1 MKVFRSFLLGV
12 GLLMVASPAFA
23 QMSKRELQELDRLSQ
38 DRSSHEGPVLRG
50 RPPPASH
57 VRPEALHQPSGLW
70 RCMGTAQYQP
80 IYARPSATSHVIGR
94 SDGRIAAGADD
105 HRFTS
110 VLFHEGVVG
119 YVPTS
124 AVEEFHNQFQPSL
137 GCRFAGLRTDGTV
150 VFASR

>member
-1 MKVFRSFLLGV
+1 MRVLRLLLAGISM
-12 GLLMVASPAFA
+12 LAFASSSFA
-23 QMSKRELQELDRLSQ
+23 QMSKSELQELDRLSQ
-38 DRSSHEGPVLRG
+38 DRSSREGPVLRG

-57 VRPEALHQPSGLW
+57 IQPEALHQPAGLW

-119 YVPTS
+119 YVP
-124 AVEEFHNQFQPSL
+124 HI
-137 GCRFAGLRTDGTV
+137 CR
-150 VFASR
+150 